1 MTSVALDSA
10 YVVGAVNLAVGLWGA
25 WLWWRVAV
33 STTFTT
39 GVRVTQLANVVQA
52 VIAGILWLSGKHH
65 GSGLYYLYAL
75 LPLFVSFAA
84 EQLRILSAQTVL
96 DARGLEDADAVG
108 ELPRDQQRSVVVA
121 IVRRETGIMALSC
134 LVIVFLC
141 WRAAITL

>member
-1 MTSVALDSA
+1 MTSVALDTA
-10 YVVGAVNLAVGLWGA
+10 YVVGAVNLAVGLWGG

-33 STTFTT
+33 STAFTA
-39 GVRVTQLANVVQA
+39 GVRATQVANVVQA
-52 VIAGILWLSGKHH
+52 LVAGILWLSGKHG

-96 DARGLEDADAVG
+96 DARDLEDAEAVG
-108 ELPRDQQRSVVVA
+108 RLPREEQRSVVVA
-121 IVRRETGIMALSC
+121 IVRRETGIMALAC